1 MTMRF
6 IKNPNVTIAVLAIYT
21 AVVYIIFLP
30 KNNEMSVT
38 EKCLTIGASVAMLT
52 LLWFLLRRR
61 EKLRRE
67 REASTNNKK
76 GEV

>member
-1 MTMRF
+1 MRF

-76 GEV
+76 

>member
-1 MTMRF
+1 MRF

-67 REASTNNKK
+67 REASTNDKK
-76 GEV
+76 